1 MPLYVTAD
9 VCVLETQLRC
19 RGKWPLWLEL
29 PLDRLHWCRP
39 TVCIEMSL
47 EVVAHRL
54 GHLDSPRVWQA
65 PRSLLLPQLSLEVNP
80 GLSSHATDSLLAK
93 PHSARRICQHSLLAP
108 LD

>member
-29 PLDRLHWCRP
+29 PLDRLHCHRQ
-39 TVCIEMSL
+39 TVCTERFL
-47 EVVAHRL
+47 EVVEHRL
-54 GHLDSPRVWQA
+54 AHLDSPRVWLA
-65 PRSLLLPQLSLEVNP
+65 PRSSLLPQLSLEVNP
-80 GLSSHATDSLLAK
+80 GLSSHATDILLAK
-93 PHSARRICQHSLLAP
+93 PHSARRICQHSLLEP